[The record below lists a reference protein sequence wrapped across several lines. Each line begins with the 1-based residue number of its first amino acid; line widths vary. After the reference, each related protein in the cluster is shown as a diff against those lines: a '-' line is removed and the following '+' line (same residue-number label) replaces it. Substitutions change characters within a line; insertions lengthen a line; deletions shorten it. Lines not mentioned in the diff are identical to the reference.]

1 MEKKSIN
8 RLFLEYMIPSTTG
21 LLVTA
26 LYVIVDSIF
35 IGRGIGQN
43 ALASL
48 NIAYPIITVS
58 SAISL
63 MIGMGA
69 STVMTLHAGKKRIR
83 ELSLSYVLFLM
94 VFLSFP
100 YFFSILFSKIFD
112 GTFGF
117 YSRN

>member
-43 ALASL
+43 ALL
-48 NIAYPIITVS
+48 
-58 SAISL
+58 
-63 MIGMGA
+63 
-69 STVMTLHAGKKRIR
+69 R
-83 ELSLSYVLFLM
+83 FL
-94 VFLSFP
+94 LQ
-100 YFFSILFSKIFD
+100 LA
-112 GTFGF
+112 
-117 YSRN
+117 